1 MSKIPNTSRTKKK
14 YYWYTSQ
21 CRLFNQPIMAF
32 DEWHQ
37 YHLNRGI
44 DPEIRRISW
53 THPDSY
59 AKLRYARHKAQAKF
73 RNIEWQFD
81 FVSWYNTWLTAGY
94 DRNIASEAKGND
106 RMCMC
111 RIGDLGAYH
120 PDNVFIGTLADNNRD
135 AVHNGRKRGRPQG
148 SRNKNKT

>member
-1 MSKIPNTSRTKKK
+1 MSEIQSNPRTKKK

-21 CRLFNQPIMAF
+21 CRQFNQPIMSF
-32 DEWHQ
+32 EDWYEF
-37 YHLNRGI
+37 HLNRGI
-44 DPEIRRISW
+44 DPNKNRISW

-81 FVSWYNTWLTAGY
+81 FDSWYNTWLAAGY
-94 DRNIASEAKGND
+94 DRNTPSSEKGNE

-111 RIGDLGAYH
+111 RIGDQGAYH
-120 PDNVFIGTLADNNRD
+120 PDNVFIGTLADNNTD
-135 AVHNGRKRGRPQG
+135 AIRNGRKPGRPLG
-148 SRNKNKT
+148 SKNRKK